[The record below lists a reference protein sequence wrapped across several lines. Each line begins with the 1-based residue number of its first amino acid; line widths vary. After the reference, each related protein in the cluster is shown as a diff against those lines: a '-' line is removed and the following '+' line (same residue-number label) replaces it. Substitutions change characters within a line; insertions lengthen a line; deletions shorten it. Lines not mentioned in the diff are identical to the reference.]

1 MRGKHISH
9 WKLPRLWNAVMET
22 RKKAEGE
29 SKIEKQK
36 EKFQQL
42 QSYLSEILEIISM
55 VIIKML
61 EKAVTQHFFRFSLI
75 LFHLSFRLSNQIV
88 HQ

>member
-9 WKLPRLWNAVMET
+9 WKLPRLLNAVMET
-22 RKKAEGE
+22 RKKAERE

-42 QSYLSEILEIISM
+42 QSYLSEILEI
-55 VIIKML
+55 L
-61 EKAVTQHFFRFSLI
+61 
-75 LFHLSFRLSNQIV
+75 
-88 HQ
+88 